1 MLPPYMTV
9 FFALIIGLIT
19 GLILQ
24 RGRVCFNSAFRN
36 MLLIRNIDLGLI
48 VIIAV
53 SVELIGYQILNF
65 ITISDFNFESSPL
78 PFSILL
84 LPIGS
89 LLFGFGTVIA
99 GGCAGGVCYRI
110 GEGSIKSLLAFVGFA
125 MGIGLLSIEPMSSFV
140 GDLQDSTLWEIG
152 GRIPSLELIL
162 PRGFWTLC
170 AIILLLVVIY
180 FYRKHIVQLVHLR
193 QFWTPII
200 SGTLLGVVG
209 TFARFLSTIS
219 GRSFG
224 FSTTDGIGE
233 IFSYLISIVGLI
245 SPQQIGWAA
254 FFVIGIVIG
263 ALFSSTQIKEFKIK
277 IPSKSDTIRFFG
289 GGIILGMGAL
299 LASGCNFGHILGGIP
314 ELGLSSIFAAFFMI
328 LGNWIG
334 SHIFYTKMK
343 QEIPQSTPL
352 SLNIN

>member
-1 MLPPYMTV
+1 MLPPYITV
-9 FFALIIGLIT
+9 LFALIIGLIT

-36 MLLIRNIDLGLI
+36 VLLIRNIDLALI

-53 SVELIGYQILNF
+53 SVELIGYQILSF
-65 ITISDFNFESSPL
+65 ITISDFIFESSPL

-125 MGIGLLSIEPMSSFV
+125 VGIGLLSIEPMSSFV
-140 GDLQDSTLWEIG
+140 IDLRDSTLWEIG
-152 GRIPSLELIL
+152 GKAPSLELIM

-170 AIILLLVVIY
+170 VIILLIAVIY
-180 FYRKHIVQLVHLR
+180 FYKKHTVQLVHLR

-200 SGTLLGVVG
+200 SGVLLGVVG
-209 TFARFLSTIS
+209 TFARFLSTLS
-219 GRSFG
+219 GRPFG

-233 IFSYLISIVGLI
+233 IFSYLFSFFGLL
-245 SPQQIGWAA
+245 SPQQLGWAA
-254 FFVIGIVIG
+254 FFVIGIIIG
-263 ALFSSTQIKEFKIK
+263 ALFSSTQLKEFKIK

-289 GGIILGMGAL
+289 GGIILGMGAF

-314 ELGLSSIFAAFFMI
+314 ELGLSSVFAAFLMLF
-328 LGNWIG
+328 GNWIG
-334 SHIFYTKMK
+334 SHIFYNLMK
-343 QEIPQSTPL
+343 QEIPESTPML
-352 SLNIN
+352 INVN